1 MKAEKDNKRR
11 LPDWI
16 KIDFKHDSAVLELK
30 RELRSHGIHT
40 VCEEARCP
48 NLSECFGKKKTAT
61 FMILGDK
68 CSRNCAFCSVDHEKP
83 SAVDQNEPLHIA
95 EMVKELGLRHTVI
108 TSVTRDDLHDG
119 GSLHFARTIKAI
131 RNISDSTI
139 EVLTPDFLGSER
151 DRKVV
156 SEAMPEIYNHN
167 VETVKEL
174 YSKVRPQA
182 DYNRSLEFL
191 KGIKKDNRDILSK
204 SGIMVGLGETEEQ
217 LKRLLFDLSE
227 AEIDIFTCGQ
237 YLRPSKNNIPVE
249 EYLEIEW
256 FEKFKETAVSFGI
269 KYVYAS
275 PFTRSSY
282 NAAEVMAFIRKDRQ
296 NA

>member
-1 MKAEKDNKRR
+1 MKTERDTRRR

-16 KIDFKHDSAVLELK
+16 KIDFKHDSTVMDLK
-30 RELRSHGIHT
+30 RELRNHGIHT

-48 NLSECFGKKKTAT
+48 NLSECFGIKKTAT

-68 CSRNCAFCSVDHEKP
+68 CSRNCAFCSVNHQKP
-83 SAVDQNEPLHIA
+83 TELDPKEPLNVA
-95 EMVKELGLRHTVI
+95 EMVKELKLRHTVI
-108 TSVTRDDLHDG
+108 TSVTRDDLPDG
-119 GSLHFARTIKAI
+119 GASHFAETLNAI
-131 RNISDSTI
+131 RNVSDSTI
-139 EVLTPDFLGSER
+139 EVLTPDFMGNEK
-151 DRKVV
+151 DRKTV
-156 SEAMPEIYNHN
+156 SVAMPEIYNHN
-167 VETVKEL
+167 IETVKEL
-174 YSKVRPQA
+174 YSKIRPQA
-182 DYNRSLEFL
+182 DYRRSLEFL
-191 KGIKKDNRDILSK
+191 KGIKKDNRKVLSK

-217 LKRLLFDLSE
+217 LKRLLHDLSE

-256 FEKFKETAVSFGI
+256 FEKFKETAIAFGI
-269 KYVYAS
+269 KYVYSS

-282 NAAEVMAFIRKDRQ
+282 NAAEVMDFIRKDRE